1 MRAGNSKTLRSDWR
15 FFTAIVI
22 CLAILIAVA
31 AARHADQRSAL
42 LHLPGSLGNA
52 KPVTNGTLGN

>member
-1 MRAGNSKTLRSDWR
+1 MKPGNSKIFRSDWR

-22 CLAILIAVA
+22 CLAILVTVG

-42 LHLPGSLGNA
+42 LHLPGSLGNG
-52 KPVTNGTLGN
+52 KPVANGGPGH